1 MTRKHF
7 EAAARIVR
15 DQVTEDTA
23 NFESRDLVTTAQIL
37 ADAFIDLFQ
46 QFSPNFDRARFL
58 KACGL

>member
-7 EAAARIVR
+7 EAAARIVQR
-15 DQVTEDTA
+15 IRHNEDERMGLLA
-23 NFESRDLVTTAQIL
+23 GEAQSIADSFILLFE
-37 ADAFIDLFQ
+37 